1 MPNAV
6 KVDKVEQQRRIRIVQ
21 EWLLQDFTSSDI
33 AQQCGSKWNISERQA
48 HRYINW
54 ANEGFAKITEKK
66 LEKRLNYHIQRRIKM
81 LRDLDDKYKKHPSGI
96 SVQLDILQD
105 IAKLEKLYTLKIEHS
120 GPDGAAIQTESTHK
134 VVFEDYAG

>member
-1 MPNAV
+1 M
-6 KVDKVEQQRRIRIVQ
+6 EQQRRIRIVQ
-21 EWLLQDFTSSDI
+21 EWLLQDFTSNDI
-33 AQQCGSKWNISERQA
+33 AQQCVAKWGISERQA
-48 HRYINW
+48 HRYISW

-66 LEKRLNYHIQRRIKM
+66 LEKRLNYHIQRRQKM
-81 LRDLDDKYKKHPSGI
+81 LRDLDDKYKKHPAGL

-134 VVFEDYAG
+134 VIFEDYAG